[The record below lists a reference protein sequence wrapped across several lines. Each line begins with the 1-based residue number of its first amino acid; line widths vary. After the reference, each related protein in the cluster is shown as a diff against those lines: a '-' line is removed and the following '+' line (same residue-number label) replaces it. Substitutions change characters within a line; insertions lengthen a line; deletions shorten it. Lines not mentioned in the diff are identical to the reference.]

1 MKSPTNQQLEKTY
14 NNYIKG
20 KFLYRAVSAEYLKD
34 IKKHGLTPEKKPFDY
49 FKKELRQFFNIVYN
63 LDKKGYKIIYAWHH
77 EVPPL
82 SKLLRVL
89 RKDISKKYI
98 DLSPNLKENNYY
110 IKRKGGSLVTTI
122 LELSEM
128 IKEKK
133 YPLTPKQKK
142 TFDKVVAWC
151 EKRAGYDMVTLKI
164 SRTSKYLE
172 KAHFQNFVEKYWVS
186 PFGSFEHFKK
196 IVAKEGLEK
205 YLLRFRGKQNFY
217 LRITK
222 RIPAKEIM
230 FSYKN
235 I

>member
-1 MKSPTNQQLEKTY
+1 M
-14 NNYIKG
+14 
-20 KFLYRAVSAEYLKD
+20 YRAVSSEYLPA

-49 FKKELRQFFNIVYN
+49 LKKELRQFLNIVYN
-63 LDKKGYKIIYAWHH
+63 LDKKGYKIVYAWHH
-77 EVPPL
+77 EIPAL

-98 DLSPNLKENNYY
+98 DLSPNLKENSYY

-128 IKEKK
+128 IKKKK

-142 TFDKVVAWC
+142 TFDKVVDWC
-151 EKRAGYDMVTLKI
+151 EKKASHSMVTLKI

-172 KAHFQNFVEKYWVS
+172 KAHFQNFIERYWIS

-196 IVAKEGLEK
+196 IAKKEGLQK
-205 YLLRFRGKQNFY
+205 YMPYFKSANFY
-217 LRITK
+217 LRINKT
-222 RIPAKEIM
+222 IPAREIV
-230 FSYKN
+230 FDKRKK
-235 I
+235 